1 MSFPRH
7 QEIFPSDGGAS
18 PAANAPA
25 HRLDEFPTGYSSASW
40 SPPEPASAS
49 PAGHQYAVIPS
60 CWSRSFHRTV
70 NCVLTV
76 CVSRGGKR
84 IALLALV
91 LHVSPVGPEQRS
103 ESGSRQTDAKPGAA
117 KNPDTGAC
125 DSCPTE
131 LEGPWLATRAIF
143 APQGPAPARP
153 KGLGLPHPNRN
164 AQELGKR
171 AQSVR
176 GFFGIAK
183 SSRVETVLATVA
195 DPWHTRLALSTD
207 SALDEMEAAAT
218 ASGWVFAAQWLP
230 WIDPIDPETKDP
242 SKRRRQRRVS
252 REQEDE
258 PGILVF
264 RQEVNADRFVDT
276 LLVVFVVGDTPT
288 GGIDRS
294 QFRRA
299 RSYMTDLD
307 SSSGPVLMLAPQF
320 SGSFRSLSDLLVEDT
335 AAYYEIR
342 SGMASSIVDANATVQ
357 SVARVGRKVCFHGAD
372 LSSKDFSDFFNKALV
387 SLDIPGQEAAIL
399 AEDETRF
406 GTAVKPKDS
415 SSFLG
420 VMTLKFPRDISQLR
434 NAYRGS
440 KSLGVQNTLPPEVEF
455 SLKDGEAGE
464 DSIPSYSGAQGPLS
478 QDARL
483 EQAVDTIRRD
493 HIRAV
498 EIIATNVLDVM
509 FLTRVLQQKSP
520 DTRIILPNANLLF
533 VEAARTDALR
543 NVLALS
549 SYPVMAERRWLLDP
563 AADRRDPLLIHP
575 DSVAEADYNAM
586 VLLLDKGIRVPGHEL
601 DRELNDYGW
610 NPQQHPPVWLLS
622 LDRQGFL
629 PLRAWTH
636 DMNDDESWWEKRPE
650 FRGETVFMPTQ
661 SITVWNLVTGVIEL
675 AALGALTFCILLG
688 LSHPR
693 WDGRFLPVAIHQND
707 RWRIVYLANIFL
719 VLASM
724 LAILCLPWLKLGSPW
739 YARVGL
745 TEAAVLG
752 IGALVMGAMIHR
764 TLSEAEETPNR
775 ADIAL
780 ARFAVMISL
789 IAYGAAVETWWWACS
804 VLDDSGGDF
813 FCLRAVEMRIGSC
826 PTLPILAALFAV
838 GLFCYVQLHRIYLA
852 TCQEPS
858 VVHEL
863 GSVLQ
868 SRLETNRRS
877 LSDHFGSRFGVRLP
891 PRLTQTVKT
900 QLTVR

>member
-1 MSFPRH
+1 
-7 QEIFPSDGGAS
+7 
-18 PAANAPA
+18 
-25 HRLDEFPTGYSSASW
+25 
-40 SPPEPASAS
+40 
-49 PAGHQYAVIPS
+49 
-60 CWSRSFHRTV
+60 
-70 NCVLTV
+70 
-76 CVSRGGKR
+76 
-84 IALLALV
+84 
-91 LHVSPVGPEQRS
+91 
-103 ESGSRQTDAKPGAA
+103 
-117 KNPDTGAC
+117 
-125 DSCPTE
+125 
-131 LEGPWLATRAIF
+131 
-143 APQGPAPARP
+143 
-153 KGLGLPHPNRN
+153 
-164 AQELGKR
+164 
-171 AQSVR
+171 
-176 GFFGIAK
+176 
-183 SSRVETVLATVA
+183 
-195 DPWHTRLALSTD
+195 
-207 SALDEMEAAAT
+207 
-218 ASGWVFAAQWLP
+218 
-230 WIDPIDPETKDP
+230 
-242 SKRRRQRRVS
+242 
-252 REQEDE
+252 
-258 PGILVF
+258 
-264 RQEVNADRFVDT
+264 
-276 LLVVFVVGDTPT
+276 
-288 GGIDRS
+288 
-294 QFRRA
+294 
-299 RSYMTDLD
+299 
-307 SSSGPVLMLAPQF
+307 
-320 SGSFRSLSDLLVEDT
+320 
-335 AAYYEIR
+335 
-342 SGMASSIVDANATVQ
+342 
-357 SVARVGRKVCFHGAD
+357 
-372 LSSKDFSDFFNKALV
+372 
-387 SLDIPGQEAAIL
+387 
-399 AEDETRF
+399 
-406 GTAVKPKDS
+406 
-415 SSFLG
+415 
-420 VMTLKFPRDISQLR
+420 MTLKFPRDISQLR

-601 DRELNDYGW
+601 GRELNDYGW